1 MEQRGIFLSYFAIN
15 ISQLPLSSLFLGL
28 YRSTDVS
35 QKVPT
40 DNTKFC
46 MNLSPIS
53 AGKFKLRFSWRTRM
67 YLMSCN
73 RFKTQPC
80 NLSFPTKGCQAP
92 SPLSSYDRFKI
103 CWRPAPACHQVPGGP
118 LLLPAPIVLLLS
130 HLNTLHTLTTGT
142 HLLILFL
149 AKIQLW
155 YKTVW
160 SPTRII
166 PTLSIRQLKNRFPL
180 KQQRPD
186 SRRRRIQYNRDETNS
201 LSPT

>member
-92 SPLSSYDRFKI
+92 SPLSSYDSPGLSLGPR
-103 CWRPAPACHQVPGGP
+103 WSPAPARPHCTPPVTSQY
-118 LLLPAPIVLLLS
+118 PAHTHNWDTSPHS
-130 HLNTLHTLTTGT
+130 FSSKNT
-142 HLLILFL
+142 
-149 AKIQLW
+149 
-155 YKTVW
+155 VVV
-160 SPTRII
+160 
-166 PTLSIRQLKNRFPL
+166 
-180 KQQRPD
+180 
-186 SRRRRIQYNRDETNS
+186 
-201 LSPT
+201 